1 MTITRIRNGEAI
13 EQTENL
19 ALQQNNQLH
28 PWDLADLSLY
38 LHYNCPE
45 CNFTSKQD
53 FLFKS
58 HMKENHV
65 TCDSSKAKP
74 EDLIQRFLEEEGLK
88 TSNLEVIENS
98 TMKLPIKS
106 VYDQNPSPWQA
117 KEKNPSNFS
126 VSITKADKT
135 EPELEEDESYLEPLQ
150 DLGDLSDLTEQAFL
164 KPDPME
170 DSKEDIKPKLDKGS
184 KKCQDCSIVFLTSFR
199 LQRHIKK
206 FHGGVT
212 PTMANS
218 DTPIGDD
225 SNVSEMPRPY
235 SCQMCQKSFTSHAYL
250 ASHIRKAHEKRFRC
264 EECGKSYGGSSYLRE
279 HIEAVHRKTKNFTC
293 ESCAATFYSKTQLTN
308 HCLRNHSEGVEKP
321 CVECG
326 KVFTNELSL
335 KLHMRNVHQPV
346 KSMCSQ
352 CGKEYPNEVSLKKHV
367 QCVHE
372 KKRPYQCHI
381 CSKMFGSKW
390 YVQQHVSK
398 MHEDMQRTLP
408 LSQQQQQQQLQQPSF
423 KCSDCDYEFASIKE
437 RNAHVLKTHGKKP
450 TTKKHLQRFAN
461 FPPQP
466 VLPPPE
472 LMIQSQDLM

>member
-1 MTITRIRNGEAI
+1 MSVTITRIRDGVAVNTTDSVVQPSSI
-13 EQTENL
+13 QSY
-19 ALQQNNQLH
+19 
-28 PWDLADLSLY
+28 PWDLADLSQY

-45 CNFTSKQD
+45 CSFVSKQD
-53 FLFKS
+53 FLFKT
-58 HMKENHV
+58 HMKENHL
-65 TCDSSKAKP
+65 TRDSSKPRP
-74 EDLIQRFLEEEGLK
+74 EDLIQRFLKEEGLK
-88 TSNLEVIENS
+88 NSKIETIENS
-98 TMKLPIKS
+98 VMKLPSQSYHDPNPNPWLVQQKS
-106 VYDQNPSPWQA
+106 
-117 KEKNPSNFS
+117 SNFS
-126 VSITKADKT
+126 VSITKVDKL
-135 EPELEEDESYLEPLQ
+135 EPELEDESYFEPLE
-150 DLGDLSDLTEQAFL
+150 DLGDLKDLSDLAEQVF
-164 KPDPME
+164 KPDPMDE
-170 DSKEDIKPKLDKGS
+170 EEPKDTKPKLDKGS

-218 DTPIGDD
+218 STPIGDD

-235 SCQMCQKSFTSHAYL
+235 SCQLCQKSFTSHAYL

-308 HCLRNHSEGVEKP
+308 HCLRNHSEGEEKP
-321 CVECG
+321 CAECG
-326 KVFTNELSL
+326 KIFTNELSL
-335 KLHMRNVHQPV
+335 KLHLRNVHQPV

-352 CGKEYPNEVSLKKHV
+352 CGKEYPNEVSLKKHI

-398 MHEDMQRTLP
+398 MHEDMQRTLNP
-408 LSQQQQQQQLQQPSF
+408 LSQQQPSF
-423 KCSDCDYEFASIKE
+423 KCSDCDYEFASIKD
-437 RNAHVLKTHGKKP
+437 RNAHVLREHGKKS
-450 TTKKHLQRFAN
+450 TKKSLQRFSSL
-461 FPPQP
+461 PPP
-466 VLPPPE
+466 VLPQPE
-472 LMIQSQDLM
+472 LMIQSQDLL